1 MLHLKEKHALNVHID
16 SAGTAGYH
24 VNEAPDRRTIA
35 NAKKNGIDLSGL
47 RARQFHAADFDAF
60 DRILVMD
67 KNNLRHVL
75 SLAANEE
82 QRSKVKLFLD
92 AIYNDPDLEVPDP
105 WYGDENDFESV
116 FHLVYNACDVL
127 RRSL

>member
-75 SLAANEE
+75 SLAANEK